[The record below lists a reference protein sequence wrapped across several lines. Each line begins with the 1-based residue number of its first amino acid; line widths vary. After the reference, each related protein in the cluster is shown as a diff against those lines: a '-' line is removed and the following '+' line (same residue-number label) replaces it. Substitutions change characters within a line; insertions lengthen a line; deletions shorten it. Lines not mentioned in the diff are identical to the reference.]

1 MGSWPCR
8 LPLRMLRSFL
18 AVMVGPLRLWSA
30 RRALTRSLLVRAVL
44 AGAPCFALS
53 GAACG
58 LDLQG
63 ELIDRGDGGTS
74 SGLSTSGSSGSI
86 GSSGSNSGGGGGMSS
101 GSSSGAS
108 SSGSGDDSGILRS
121 ADGSTPPSSSGGD
134 DSGDADLGPGPDGAV
149 TRCDFSGTW
158 ATQISI
164 DVNWVPQGLTGVI
177 LAPGSGKI
185 QQWIRSTRVI
195 SGTSTTDTAV
205 VCGITLPDFS
215 GTSFVGGETYGVRFP
230 TSLFDN
236 GYLPPFAI
244 FGTQADTSPTTA
256 FTTKPSAALIGLTLA
271 DPATATWPATITTAV
286 DTDKDMNP
294 GVTVNAATGAIPG
307 RETGTYS
314 EFPVDVLADRANQLF
329 IVIRQVTQLTG
340 AATDCNH
347 MSGTTTIPKIPDSSS
362 GKYAIDSHVIGCNLA
377 AGGTCSSSQTSFID
391 DTQPV
396 FSPSGSASFASV
408 RVKPSA
414 TCADVRAMVS
424 IP

>member
-1 MGSWPCR
+1 
-8 LPLRMLRSFL
+8 
-18 AVMVGPLRLWSA
+18 MVGPLRLWSA
-30 RRALTRSLLVRAVL
+30 RPALTRSLLARAVL
-44 AGAPCFALS
+44 AGAPCFALC

-63 ELIDRGDGGTS
+63 EQGELVDRGDGGTS
-74 SGLSTSGSSGSI
+74 SGLSGSGSSGSI
-86 GSSGSNSGGGGGMSS
+86 GSSGSNSSGGRGMSS
-101 GSSSGAS
+101 GSSGSSGSSSSGGS
-108 SSGSGDDSGILRS
+108 SSGSGDDSGITRI

-134 DSGDADLGPGPDGAV
+134 DSGDADPSPGSDGAV

-158 ATQISI
+158 ATLISI

-177 LAPGSGKI
+177 LAPGAGKI

-230 TSLFDN
+230 PTLFDN
-236 GYLPPFAI
+236 GYLPSFAI
-244 FGTQADTSPTTA
+244 FGTQADSTPTTA
-256 FTTKPSAALIGLTLA
+256 FSTKPSAVLIGLTLA
-271 DPATATWPATITTAV
+271 DPTTATWPTTITTAV

-314 EFPVDVLADRANQLF
+314 EFPVDVLADRGNQLF

-347 MSGTTTIPKIPDSSS
+347 ISGTTTIPKIPDSSS

-408 RVKPSA
+408 RVKPTA
-414 TCADVRAMVS
+414 TCADVRSMVS
-424 IP
+424 SP